1 MRLAMIHREQRCT
14 PHVGCDT
21 GWIEL
26 SALGFDAP
34 SLHAFI
40 ERGPAALAALRQSLL
55 AAPPPSAGAGTQQP
69 RFALPIA
76 RPGKIIC
83 MGLNF
88 RDHAAE
94 GGFEIPRYPA
104 LFLRTATSLVAADD
118 AIARPEFSDK
128 LDYEAELLVVIG
140 RRSRHLPVATALD
153 AVWGYSLFNDA
164 SVRNWQKHSPTW
176 TMGKNFDRTGAFGPW
191 IVSADAVPAGARG
204 LGIRCRVNGQ
214 TLQDSSTDDMI
225 FPVAEALAYIS
236 RGMTLEPGDVI
247 AMGTPAG
254 VGFARKPPIYL
265 QPGDVCEVEI
275 DGIGC
280 LRNPVVIE
288 PGGVG
293 A

>member
-1 MRLAMIHREQRCT
+1 MRLAMIHREHRCT
-14 PHVGCDT
+14 PHVEGEA

-26 SALGFDAP
+26 SALGIGAP
-34 SLHAFI
+34 SLQAFI
-40 ERGPAALAALRQSLL
+40 EQGPAALAELRRTLQSQRTASALAL
-55 AAPPPSAGAGTQQP
+55 QP

-104 LFLRTATSLVAADD
+104 LFLRTATSLVAADE

-140 RRSRHLPVATALD
+140 RRSRHLTADTALD

-214 TLQDSSTDDMI
+214 TLQDSNTDDMI
-225 FPVAEALAYIS
+225 FSVSDALVYIS

-265 QPGDVCEVEI
+265 QPGDACEVEI
-275 DGIGC
+275 DGVGC
-280 LRNPVVIE
+280 LRNPVAIE
-288 PGGVG
+288 PGGV
-293 A
+293 AA